1 MLSKKMEKALNDQV
15 NAEMFAGYLY
25 QSISA
30 YYNSIDLPGFAN
42 WYYVQAREEF
52 THALRIYNYMFERG
66 GTVKLLALKAPKT
79 TWKDPSGPLKD
90 VLAHEEMVT
99 GLINKLVDMAQKE
112 KDHATINFLQWF
124 VEEQVEEEEN
134 AHNNINRMKLAGKAG
149 QGLFMLDKEM
159 GARVL
164 SPRATTFI
172 ATGQLP
178 SA

>member
-30 YYNSIDLPGFAN
+30 YYQSVDLPGFAN

-52 THALRIYNYMFERG
+52 THALRLYNYILERG
-66 GTVKLLALKAPKT
+66 GIVTLKAIEAPKT
-79 TWKDPSGPLKD
+79 TWKDPSGPLRD
-90 VLAHEEMVT
+90 GLQHEVKVT
-99 GLINKLVDMAQKE
+99 GMINKLVDMAEKE
-112 KDHATINFLQWF
+112 KDRATFNFLQWF
-124 VEEQVEEEEN
+124 IEEQVEEEDN
-134 AHNNINRMKLAGKAG
+134 ANNNINRMKLAGNKG

-159 GARVL
+159 GTRVL